1 MVIDQRLALTDHFL
15 SLSLS
20 KRIGNVISTLVPH
33 CRAQPRDRR
42 MIEMIQF
49 HFAVTVKPASDMKKE
64 HRKALVKGLPYPI
77 LTITEYLS
85 QDAEGFCWGR
95 RYRLAGH
102 YANFLLW

>member
-1 MVIDQRLALTDHFL
+1 MDT
-15 SLSLS
+15 
-20 KRIGNVISTLVPH
+20 KWT
-33 CRAQPRDRR
+33 
-42 MIEMIQF
+42 
-49 HFAVTVKPASDMKKE
+49 ASDMKKE